1 MDKIKRLFK
10 PIRQSQYDFDEPK
23 VKAQL
28 LKLFSDNT
36 VCHLSHPFGDV
47 IGAENFYAKCL
58 APLFHSMP
66 DLERRDQI
74 VISGVTDQEDHW
86 IGCCGFYNGTF
97 LKPFLNIPPT
107 GHLAH
112 MRFHE
117 FYRFEGNKIVE
128 LQSIWDIPELM
139 LQANAWPMAPSLG
152 KEWCVPGPATM
163 DGLVEETR
171 PVTESQKALKIVL
184 NMADDMKRHPS
195 EGGPEVMKM
204 EKYWHPKMNWYG
216 PSGIGT
222 GRGINGF
229 RHWHQIPFLNGVPDR
244 GKTTTYN
251 DKHGWGDQ
259 ISYHFFADGNFVAV
273 TGWPN
278 MVQTLSND
286 GWMGI
291 APINKS
297 IKLRSLD
304 FWRLENGKI
313 RENWVLVDLLDIYA
327 QIGVDVFSRLA
338 EFNKS
343 RNYLGNRHYVGNT
356 F

>member
-47 IGAENFYAKCL
+47 IGPENFYTKCL

-66 DLERRDQI
+66 DLERRDHI
-74 VISGVTDQEDHW
+74 VISGVTDQGDHW

-139 LQANAWPMAPSLG
+139 FQANAWPMAPSLG

-163 DGLVEETR
+163 DGLVDETR
-171 PVTESQKALKIVL
+171 PVGESQKALKIVL
-184 NMADDMKRHPS
+184 NMANDMKRHRKS
-195 EGGPEVMKM
+195 
-204 EKYWHPKMNWYG
+204 KYV
-216 PSGIGT
+216 ST
-222 GRGINGF
+222 
-229 RHWHQIPFLNGVPDR
+229 
-244 GKTTTYN
+244 
-251 DKHGWGDQ
+251 
-259 ISYHFFADGNFVAV
+259 
-273 TGWPN
+273 
-278 MVQTLSND
+278 
-286 GWMGI
+286 
-291 APINKS
+291 
-297 IKLRSLD
+297 
-304 FWRLENGKI
+304 
-313 RENWVLVDLLDIYA
+313 
-327 QIGVDVFSRLA
+327 
-338 EFNKS
+338 
-343 RNYLGNRHYVGNT
+343 
-356 F
+356 